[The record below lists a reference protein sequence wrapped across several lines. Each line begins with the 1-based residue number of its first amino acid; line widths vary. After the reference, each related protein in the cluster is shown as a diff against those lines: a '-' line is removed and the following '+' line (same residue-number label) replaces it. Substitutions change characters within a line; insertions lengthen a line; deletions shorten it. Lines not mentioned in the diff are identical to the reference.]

1 MGGGKVSIERILHSN
16 TAHYWYLIILLFI
29 VDIVGFVGFLVGICR
44 VNYSCSASIIL
55 VLSSLLSHSGK
66 EVISDERS
74 DACIAYFCYGRRDFI
89 LHLQVVR
96 QKVKTMNPTRVK
108 PS

>member
-1 MGGGKVSIERILHSN
+1 MENFSC
-16 TAHYWYLIILLFI
+16 LIIPLFI
-29 VDIVGFVGFLVGICR
+29 VDIVGFVVFPVGICR

-66 EVISDERS
+66 EVMADERS
-74 DACIAYFCYGRRDFI
+74 DAYIAYFCYGRRDFI

-96 QKVKTMNPTRVK
+96 QKVKTTNPTRVK